1 MAAAGRGRQEHSSGS
16 SLPAG
21 DGNTELLEEPDV
33 VWHCMELGM
42 GMLPGM
48 GNARLPKVRAEG
60 HFPAEA
66 GEMSLCSSQ
75 LGAPAKSFGQ
85 PRHAE
90 SPCLLPAPAQQEAWT
105 VAEFPPRTPSCPRV
119 E

>member
-1 MAAAGRGRQEHSSGS
+1 MRCSSAWSWEWG
-16 SLPAG
+16 
-21 DGNTELLEEPDV
+21 
-33 VWHCMELGM
+33 CCLGM
-42 GMLPGM
+42 GS
-48 GNARLPKVRAEG
+48 ARLPKVLAEG

-66 GEMSLCSSQ
+66 GEMSLCSSH

-90 SPCLLPAPAQQEAWT
+90 SPCVLPARAQQEAWV
-105 VAEFPPRTPSCPRV
+105 VAGLPPRTPGCPRV